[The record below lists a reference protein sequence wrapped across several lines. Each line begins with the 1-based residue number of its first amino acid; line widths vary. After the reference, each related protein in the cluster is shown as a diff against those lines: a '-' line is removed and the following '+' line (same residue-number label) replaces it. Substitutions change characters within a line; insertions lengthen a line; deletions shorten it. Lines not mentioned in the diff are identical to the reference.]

1 MVMENVETAISL
13 PESLFE
19 QSEII
24 ADEMHVSRSRL
35 IAIALEEFIC
45 CYQTRKLQEKIRR
58 IPSDNPNLQEQSL
71 IKIMRDQQEV
81 VQEE

>member
-1 MVMENVETAISL
+1 MENVETAISL

-58 IPSDNPNLQEQSL
+58 TDSDTPNLEEQSL
-71 IKIMRDQQEV
+71 IDIMRRQRQVFKDE
-81 VQEE
+81 

>member
-1 MVMENVETAISL
+1 MENIETAISL

-45 CYQTRKLQEKIRR
+45 CYQTRKLQEKISRTS
-58 IPSDNPNLQEQSL
+58 PDPPNLQEEGIL
-71 IKIMRDQQEV
+71 EIMRRHQQVFKNE
-81 VQEE
+81 

>member
-1 MVMENVETAISL
+1 MENIETAISL

-24 ADEMHVSRSRL
+24 ADEMHVSRSHL

-45 CYQTRKLQEKIRR
+45 CYKTRKLQENNRCI
-58 IPSDNPNLQEQSL
+58 SWDTPNLEEQSL
-71 IKIMRDQQEV
+71 LEIMRDHL
-81 VQEE
+81 